1 MAEMTEMTEITMTT
15 PALLFPA
22 ISLLFLAYTNRY
34 LAITKRTRELHHL
47 YNETHSLFIKKQVDS
62 LRTRIRLIIV
72 MQVLA
77 VTGIIFCVVSM
88 GLVFLNIQTYATY
101 IFLSGM
107 VLIVLSLLFSIWELL
122 ISTQALNIELENIIE
137 NKSPAKFKT

>member
-1 MAEMTEMTEITMTT
+1 MNEITEMTMTT

-22 ISLLFLAYTNRY
+22 ISVLFLAYANRY

-47 YNETHSLFIKKQVDS
+47 YNETQSLFIKKQVDS

-72 MQVLA
+72 MQLLA
-77 VTGIIFCVVSM
+77 VTGIIFCVISM
-88 GLVFLNIQTYATY
+88 GLVFLSLQPYATY

-107 VLIVLSLLFSIWELL
+107 ILIVLSLLFSIWELL

-137 NKSPAKFKT
+137 NKPPLKFKP